1 MSADF
6 SNPAAPH
13 TGITEVM
20 KPAQWAVSSA
30 PAANAQASASRPAVT
45 TSTPTGTPAP
55 RHVCTSIAGNF
66 AVDTAGTPVRTTLRL
81 RDGATGAG
89 AILWEHGMSFAG
101 MPVGAQASVV
111 VEGIEVFGSPG
122 TAMTLEFSAA
132 GGANTFES
140 CSMTGFTVV

>member
-6 SNPAAPH
+6 GNPNAVQ

-20 KPAQWAVSSA
+20 RPAQWALSSA
-30 PAANAQASASRPAVT
+30 PAANAQATVTRPAAT
-45 TSTPTGTPAP
+45 GNSPTGTALP
-55 RHVCTSIAGNF
+55 RHVCTAICGNF

-81 RDGATGAG
+81 RDGATGVG
-89 AILWEHGMSFAG
+89 TILWEHGMSFAG

-111 VEGIEVFGSPG
+111 VDGIEVFGSPG

-132 GGANTFES
+132 GGANTFET
-140 CSMTGFTVV
+140 CSFAGFTVV